1 MNINISESKRWY
13 AIIYEN
19 FGNFFFNLIEKAQVL
34 DQSSFFS
41 QNVKKL
47 NLLAAFNEYYA
58 YVYEECKV

>member
-1 MNINISESKRWY
+1 VVCDHLWKFWGKI
-13 AIIYEN
+13 
-19 FGNFFFNLIEKAQVL
+19 NFFYLLEKAQIL
-34 DQSSFFS
+34 EQSSLFS